1 MKNIYLLISALFLVS
16 CISNNHSITYFLSP
30 GIENIKVFP
39 ANKKDSAKIR
49 EIDSSIEK
57 SLEKCKQEK
66 NKECIDDRDIMTI
79 YAKFPKG
86 ISNFRMVLF
95 NKFKLSKNA
104 TTGENRIL
112 VTIGTENKLENIEI
126 LKYTDQETRKSI
138 ETAFKLKELNTW
150 ESANIYGIPVKEKF
164 EISIFIEN
172 KKITHY

>member
-39 ANKKDSAKIR
+39 AKIR

-112 VTIGTENKLENIEI
+112 ITIGTENKLENIEI

-138 ETAFKLKELNTW
+138 KTAFKLKELNTW
-150 ESANIYGIPVKEKF
+150 ESASIYGIPMKEKF